1 MILMK
6 PNRNYFKSQTKE
18 LYKYVAFDYLNQVMS
33 VSMREDKEFN
43 DNVTLKSKIDLNH
56 KQEIRVDL
64 TMDSYD
70 EALKNSQEPQDF
82 NGTFSKQMQTLRN
95 GLMDKLDSNRLLQ
108 KLLAEDLGKQ
118 KALEN

>member
-1 MILMK
+1 MK

-56 KQEIRVDL
+56 KQENRVDL
-64 TMDSYD
+64 TWIAM
-70 EALKNSQEPQDF
+70 
-82 NGTFSKQMQTLRN
+82 M
-95 GLMDKLDSNRLLQ
+95 
-108 KLLAEDLGKQ
+108 KLLKIHKSLKILMEHFPNRCKPSGMV
-118 KALEN
+118 

>member
-1 MILMK
+1 
-6 PNRNYFKSQTKE
+6 
-18 LYKYVAFDYLNQVMS
+18 
-33 VSMREDKEFN
+33 
-43 DNVTLKSKIDLNH
+43 
-56 KQEIRVDL
+56 
-64 TMDSYD
+64 MDSYD